1 MGEILGNSSQKG
13 CLKVD
18 QKILVRH
25 FDSTLLRHGHSSDK
39 IVVEEER

>member
-18 QKILVRH
+18 QRIW
-25 FDSTLLRHGHSSDK
+25 SDT
-39 IVVEEER
+39 RQRRRL